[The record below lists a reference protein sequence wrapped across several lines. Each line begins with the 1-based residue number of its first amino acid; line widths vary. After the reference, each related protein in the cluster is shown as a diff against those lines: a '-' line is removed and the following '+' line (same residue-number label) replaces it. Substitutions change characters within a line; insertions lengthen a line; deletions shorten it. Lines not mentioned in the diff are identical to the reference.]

1 MTKTVNDLKS
11 GDTMVVKRDYSAKA
25 PPREEVIEK
34 IGRVW
39 ITFVGGHRVDKTTL
53 RGELLTAYID
63 MAAYERVILVARLRQ
78 DLQNR
83 ISRITDEEVFKIA
96 EILGISSD
104 KKDV

>member
-11 GDTMVVKRDYSAKA
+11 GDTMVVKRDYSAKT
-25 PPREEVIEK
+25 PPREEVIES

-39 ITFVGGHRVDKTTL
+39 INFAGGQRVDKKTL

-63 MAAYERVILVARLRQ
+63 MAAYEHVILVARLRKE
-78 DLQNR
+78 LHSR
-83 ISRITDEEVFKIA
+83 INHITDEEVIKVS
-96 EILGISSD
+96 EMLGISGE